1 MQGYIETNNIELV
14 TKSVEPKSY
23 RDRVKQEMS
32 SLIENI
38 ELSDL
43 QRQFMKS
50 RWLSQ
55 MLWLEG
61 RAQQN
66 RNRYYLLRLL
76 TIIGGIIVPALVS
89 LNINANNIQVIMGW
103 IAFCLSQVV
112 AISAAVEEFFHYGER
127 YRHYRNTAEL
137 MKIEGWQ
144 FFQLSGAY
152 RNSQNHTE
160 AYVDFAERVENIMQR
175 DVEGYLSEIV
185 KERTEQ
191 KSDSVAKNK
200 QDENR

>member
-1 MQGYIETNNIELV
+1 MLDNTLPADKIELAA
-14 TKSVEPKSY
+14 TPEPKNY
-23 RDRVKQEMS
+23 RDRVKQEMH
-32 SLIENI
+32 SLIEKI

-76 TIIGGIIVPALVS
+76 TIIGGVIVPALVS
-89 LNINANNIQVIMGW
+89 LNINANNVQAIMGW
-103 IAFCLSQVV
+103 IAFGLSQVV

-152 RNSQNHTE
+152 RNSKGHAE

-175 DVEGYLSEIV
+175 DVEGYLSEVV
-185 KERTEQ
+185 KDKTEQ
-191 KSDSVAKNK
+191 KS
-200 QDENR
+200 

>member
-1 MQGYIETNNIELV
+1 MLDNSLEVQNLEPISES
-14 TKSVEPKSY
+14 KEPKNY
-23 RDRVKQEMS
+23 RDQVKQEMH
-32 SLIENI
+32 SLIEQI

-55 MLWLEG
+55 MLWLES

-66 RNRYYLLRLL
+66 RNRYYLLRLF
-76 TIIGGIIVPALVS
+76 TIIGGVIVPALVS
-89 LNINANNIQVIMGW
+89 LNINASNVQAIMGW
-103 IAFCLSQVV
+103 IAFGLSQIV

-144 FFQLSGAY
+144 FFQLSGPY
-152 RNSQNHTE
+152 RNTQSHTE
-160 AYVDFAERVENIMQR
+160 VYADFAQRVESIMQR
-175 DVEGYLSEIV
+175 DVEGYLSEVIQD
-185 KERTEQ
+185 KEKQ
-191 KSDSVAKNK
+191 KS
-200 QDENR
+200 

>member
-1 MQGYIETNNIELV
+1 MQGYIEANDIELV
-14 TKSVEPKSY
+14 TKSAEPKSY

-32 SLIENI
+32 FLIENI

-66 RNRYYLLRLL
+66 RNRYYFLRLL
-76 TIIGGIIVPALVS
+76 TIIGGVIVPALVS

-152 RNSQNHTE
+152 RNSQSHTE

-175 DVEGYLSEIV
+175 DVEGYLSEV
-185 KERTEQ
+185 LKDRTEQ
-191 KSDSVAKNK
+191 KS
-200 QDENR
+200 

>member
-1 MQGYIETNNIELV
+1 MQGYIEANDIELV
-14 TKSVEPKSY
+14 TKSAEPKSY

-32 SLIENI
+32 FLIENI

-66 RNRYYLLRLL
+66 RNRYYFLRLL
-76 TIIGGIIVPALVS
+76 TIIGGVIVPALVS

-152 RNSQNHTE
+152 RNSQSHTE

-175 DVEGYLSEIV
+175 DVEGYLSEVV
-185 KERTEQ
+185 KDRTEQ
-191 KSDSVAKNK
+191 KS
-200 QDENR
+200 

>member
-1 MQGYIETNNIELV
+1 MLDNSLKANNIELV
-14 TKSVEPKSY
+14 TESKTPKNY
-23 RDRVKQEMS
+23 RDQVKQEMN
-32 SLIENI
+32 SLIEQI

-76 TIIGGIIVPALVS
+76 TIIGGVIVPALVS
-89 LNINANNIQVIMGW
+89 LNINGNDVQAVIGW
-103 IAFCLSQVV
+103 IAFGLSQIV

-144 FFQLSGAY
+144 FFQLSGPY
-152 RNSQNHTE
+152 LNHQSHTE
-160 AYVDFAERVENIMQR
+160 VYADFAQRVENIMQR
-175 DVEGYLSEIV
+175 DVEGYLSEVV
-185 KERTEQ
+185 KDKTEQ
-191 KSDSVAKNK
+191 KS
-200 QDENR
+200 

>member
-1 MQGYIETNNIELV
+1 MQGYIEAKDIELV
-14 TKSVEPKSY
+14 TDSTEPNSY

-55 MLWLEG
+55 LLWLES

-66 RNRYYLLRLL
+66 RNRYYFLRLL
-76 TIIGGIIVPALVS
+76 TIIGGVIVPALVS
-89 LNINANNIQVIMGW
+89 LNINANNIQAIMGW

-137 MKIEGWQ
+137 MKIEGWH

-152 RNSQNHTE
+152 RNSQSHTE
-160 AYVDFAERVENIMQR
+160 VYIDFAERVENIMQR
-175 DVEGYLSEIV
+175 DVEGYLNEVV
-185 KERTEQ
+185 KDRTEQ
-191 KSDSVAKNK
+191 KS
-200 QDENR
+200 

>member
-1 MQGYIETNNIELV
+1 MQGYIEANDIELV
-14 TKSVEPKSY
+14 TKSAEPKSY

-66 RNRYYLLRLL
+66 RNRYYFLRLL
-76 TIIGGIIVPALVS
+76 TIIGGVIVPALVS

-152 RNSQNHTE
+152 RNSQSHTE

-175 DVEGYLSEIV
+175 DVEGYLREVI
-185 KERTEQ
+185 KDRTEQ
-191 KSDSVAKNK
+191 KS
-200 QDENR
+200 